1 MIQLYRSFT
10 NKLKRD
16 DISAHAASAAFFIFL
31 SIFPMLMMVSSILP
45 YTHITE
51 SDLMTIATDILP
63 TNIDP
68 LAVSIINEMY
78 DKSVAIISVSAVFAI
93 WSASKGMLALLRG
106 LNSVEEVD
114 ETRNYFILRLR
125 SSFYTVIVL
134 GVLVFSMVVIVF
146 GNSLVQT
153 TIRRMP
159 HMKYFVDLLMSFRY
173 LFFLTLMVV
182 VFACMYAYIPN
193 QKQKLYMKLP
203 GAVLSSICWTVFSW
217 GFSIYVDRLSDFDMY
232 GSMTTIVVVMLWLY
246 FCMYLFLMGG
256 EINAFLQPLLGLVFV
271 SRRLKKQHEREP
283 EGNVHGDRE
292 PEIEKNKKN
301 N

>member
-1 MIQLYRSFT
+1 MIRLYRSFT
-10 NKLKRD
+10 MKLKRD

-31 SIFPMLMMVSSILP
+31 AIFPMLMMVSSILP

-51 SDLMTIATDILP
+51 SDLMMIATDILP
-63 TNIDP
+63 NNIDP

-78 DKSVAIISVSAVFAI
+78 DKSVAIISLSAVFAI

-114 ETRNYFILRLR
+114 ETRNYFVLRLR
-125 SSFYTVIVL
+125 SSFYTIIVL
-134 GVLVFSMVVIVF
+134 GVLIFSMVVIVF

-153 TIRRMP
+153 AIRRLP
-159 HMKYFVDLLMSFRY
+159 HARYFVDFLMSFRY
-173 LFFLTLMVV
+173 LFFILFIVV

-203 GAVLSSICWTVFSW
+203 GAVFSGVCWTVFSW
-217 GFSIYVDRLSDFDMY
+217 GFSIYVDHFGAFDMY

-246 FCMYLFLMGG
+246 FCMYLFLLGG
-256 EINAFLQPLLGLVFV
+256 EINAFLQPFLSLVFV
-271 SRRLKKQHEREP
+271 SRRMKKKHEQELA
-283 EGNVHGDRE
+283 
-292 PEIEKNKKN
+292 EKAHTGQEAEKEKK
-301 N
+301 